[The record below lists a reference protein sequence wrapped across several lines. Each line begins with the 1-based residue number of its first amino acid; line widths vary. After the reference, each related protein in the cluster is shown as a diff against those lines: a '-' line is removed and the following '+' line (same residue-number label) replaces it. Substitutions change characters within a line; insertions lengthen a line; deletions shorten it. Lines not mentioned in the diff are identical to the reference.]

1 MRVLIPLA
9 LLGSFVFCS
18 ASSDDAHSFEWAGLF
33 HVEGYDK
40 ITWLAQKVDGD
51 YIDPSMMIAIIASDG
66 EEEADL
72 EAAEEAFESGI
83 DSTFESGSCPDQLV
97 TSSTPMTTSSSS
109 CYKLQFDTTTYQSMY
124 EIDVTGVNYISVF
137 AEHHPVEF
145 EDTTHYLRAADGT
158 DIEPEHVR

>member
-33 HVEGYDK
+33 HVEDYDK

-66 EEEADL
+66 EEEAVL
-72 EAAEEAFESGI
+72 EVYVDDTQQVPEDIVYSWSYNPYIICPYFVRFNASNWR
-83 DSTFESGSCPDQLV
+83 TFNFITFG
-97 TSSTPMTTSSSS
+97 
-109 CYKLQFDTTTYQSMY
+109 
-124 EIDVTGVNYISVF
+124 YIFV
-137 AEHHPVEF
+137 
-145 EDTTHYLRAADGT
+145 
-158 DIEPEHVR
+158 